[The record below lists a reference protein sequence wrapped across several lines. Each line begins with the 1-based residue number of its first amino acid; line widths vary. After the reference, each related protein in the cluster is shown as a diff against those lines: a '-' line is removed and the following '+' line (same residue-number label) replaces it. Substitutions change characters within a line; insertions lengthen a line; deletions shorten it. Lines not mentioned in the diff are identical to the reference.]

1 MDATTIIAVVCS
13 AVVFV
18 GWLVAPSSPK
28 AVTVAAS
35 PAPVSEERQR
45 VPVSA

>member
-1 MDATTIIAVVCS
+1 MDATTVLAVICS

-18 GWLVAPSSPK
+18 GWLAAPSTPK
-28 AVTVAAS
+28 AVRAAA

>member
-1 MDATTIIAVVCS
+1 MDATTVIAVICS

-28 AVTVAAS
+28 AVRLAA
-35 PAPVSEERQR
+35 PAPVSEERQP
-45 VPVSA
+45 VAVSA

>member
-1 MDATTIIAVVCS
+1 MDATTVIAVICS

-18 GWLVAPSSPK
+18 GWLAAPTTPA
-28 AVTVAAS
+28 AVKVAA
-35 PAPVSEERQR
+35 PVGPDRQP

>member
-1 MDATTIIAVVCS
+1 MDATTVIAVICS

-28 AVTVAAS
+28 AVRMAA

>member
-1 MDATTIIAVVCS
+1 MDATTVIAVICS

-18 GWLVAPSSPK
+18 GWLAAPTTTTAVK
-28 AVTVAAS
+28 AVT
-35 PAPVSEERQR
+35 PVSPDRQP

>member
-1 MDATTIIAVVCS
+1 MDATTVIAVICS

-28 AVTVAAS
+28 AVRVAE
-35 PAPVSEERQR
+35 PVGEERQR
-45 VPVSA
+45 VAVSA